1 MVEIVKVN
9 AVRQKDINMP
19 YSTSRVYMYPV
30 FNLAVIIH
38 IQIASTAGQRTIGR
52 GAAKTSYWVH
62 NGTQSLWG
70 GS

>member
-1 MVEIVKVN
+1 
-9 AVRQKDINMP
+9 
-19 YSTSRVYMYPV
+19 MYPV

-62 NGTQSLWG
+62 NGTLSLWG